1 MKTLTWQKPGQQNV
15 AQELIKI
22 IINYVAELRFIIFS
36 FPIYYDKLRRKYFLI
51 VHFYLLYRGTIASSV
66 RNKSMHTEEHF
77 VGFKAMNGSRIE
89 KDVYLV
95 WLYAILDCFLYA
107 HAFIYTVYFLVCY
120 FLTGYF
126 PVEY

>member
-1 MKTLTWQKPGQQNV
+1 MTEIKKNHSLQRIRLMKQAAVIRQSNGMSRHDALVT
-15 AQELIKI
+15 AHRE
-22 IINYVAELRFIIFS
+22 
-36 FPIYYDKLRRKYFLI
+36 
-51 VHFYLLYRGTIASSV
+51 TIASPV

-95 WLYAILDCFLYA
+95 WLYAILDCFLYV